1 MTLNTDWRAVT
12 DKYGRKHLEASGQND
27 FNLGLLLTV
36 LEVPVIHS
44 ETVGELYF
52 RLNLLNHLTKGNS
65 LTKFERFM
73 GYKCNAGFT
82 TRAKWINRILKA
94 HAPKPL
100 AAKEVWKYYRE
111 VELWAQVEQEISQH
125 GNN

>member
-1 MTLNTDWRAVT
+1 MPLCTDWRAVT
-12 DKYGRKHLEASGQND
+12 DKIGKEHLEASTAND
-27 FNLGLLLTV
+27 ESLGLLLSV

-52 RLNLLNHLTKGNS
+52 RLNLLNHLTRGK
-65 LTKFERFM
+65 THAQFERFI

-82 TRAKWINRILKA
+82 SRAKWVNRMFKA
-94 HAPKPL
+94 NAPKPV
-100 AAKEVWKYYRE
+100 AAKDVWQYYRE
-111 VELWAQVEQEISQH
+111 VEKEARKY

>member
-52 RLNLLNHLTKGNS
+52 RLNLLNHLTRGK
-65 LTKFERFM
+65 TQAKFERFM
-73 GYKCNAGFT
+73 NYKCNAQFT
-82 TRAKWINRILKA
+82 SRANWVSRMFKT

-100 AAKEVWKYYRE
+100 VSKEVWKYYRE
-111 VELWAQVEQEISQH
+111 VEQEARKYK
-125 GNN
+125 N

>member
-12 DKYGRKHLEASGQND
+12 DKIGRKHLEASGQND

-36 LEVPVIHS
+36 LEIPVIHS

-52 RLNLLNHLTKGNS
+52 RLNLLNHLTKRNS
-65 LTKFERFM
+65 LPKFERFM

-82 TRAKWINRILKA
+82 PRGKWVNRMIKT

-100 AAKEVWKYYRE
+100 VSKEVWQYFGD
-111 VELWAQVEQEISQH
+111 VEQEARKYE
-125 GNN
+125 N

>member
-12 DKYGRKHLEASGQND
+12 DKIGRKYLEASGQND
-27 FNLGLLLTV
+27 CNLGLWLCTM
-36 LEVPVIHS
+36 EIPVIHS

-52 RLNLLNHLTKGNS
+52 RTNLFNHLTRG
-65 LTKFERFM
+65 TTDIKFERFM

-82 TRAKWINRILKA
+82 TRAKWINRILKL

-100 AAKEVWKYYRE
+100 ISKKVWQYYRE
-111 VELWAQVEQEISQH
+111 VEQEARKYE
-125 GNN
+125 N

>member
-12 DKYGRKHLEASGQND
+12 DKIGRRHLEASGQND

-44 ETVGELYF
+44 ETVAELYF
-52 RLNLLNHLTKGNS
+52 RLNLLNHLSKGTTQIN
-65 LTKFERFM
+65 FERFM

-82 TRAKWINRILKA
+82 SRAKWVGRMLRT

-100 AAKEVWKYYRE
+100 TSKEAWKYFGD
-111 VELWAQVEQEISQH
+111 VEMEARRIE
-125 GNN
+125 N